1 MKNYRIYDIAD
12 RFTWWTQAHG
22 TINAEH
28 SHFRLEIRFQFA
40 AQFVCRSS
48 MDIFGS
54 SRRTK
59 RERKRQNDW
68 KFFFFFSGKCLCECV
83 RSCNMEIYWLLSGA
97 GDLGAGFILWTSI
110 EPPALAGLVKHDT
123 NDAIPNLEQFAFSPN
138 RFRLSI
144 DFREIHFGPW
154 SCLRSAIGASNL
166 WDMTLEGWNIL
177 SLAWGEI
184 MPLPR
189 NWFTANIK
197 RLHSQFPYIFK
208 LDVERK
214 TRSESV
220 EWKMCASDK

>member
-1 MKNYRIYDIAD
+1 MDTGTRHYQRGTFSFPVRNSFSICSAVCVSLFDGYF
-12 RFTWWTQAHG
+12 RFLAPNEKGEKKTKW
-22 TINAEH
+22 
-28 SHFRLEIRFQFA
+28 LE
-40 AQFVCRSS
+40 V
-48 MDIFGS
+48 
-54 SRRTK
+54 
-59 RERKRQNDW
+59 
-68 KFFFFFSGKCLCECV
+68 FFFSGKCLCECV

-214 TRSESV
+214 TQSESV